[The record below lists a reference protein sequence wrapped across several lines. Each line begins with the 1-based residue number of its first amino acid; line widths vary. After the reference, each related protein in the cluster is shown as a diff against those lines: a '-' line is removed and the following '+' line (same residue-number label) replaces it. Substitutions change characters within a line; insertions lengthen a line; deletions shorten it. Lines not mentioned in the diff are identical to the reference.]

1 MSSSSKHPLPVNSD
15 ESNSTEHDATVSLSG
30 TDELNDNQSIF
41 SDTGSRASRVNDT
54 RKAIQKMNKLKEEN
68 ALLKE
73 ALEKANATDITT
85 LKSKLRGSH
94 ADLVRLRQNNSE
106 LKDRIQI
113 LEGRLFS
120 ALSMT
125 STAVKNTND
134 ISTASDANR
143 EIVSAIETDTM
154 LPTHFMEPPQKE
166 RFTNGDRAHLM
177 DMIRSL
183 QSRCKHLARLV
194 QSYETKMS
202 VLQAEVDGRT
212 SSHVTEP
219 STQPPTHNTTHNI
232 DFTLDTIYQNK
243 EQAFSAANELSNAPL
258 KSALKGKPTN
268 IHPPSTTPTEPTI
281 KAHNT
286 NNTNNTN
293 NQSDTSPVTT
303 STTTTR
309 KLKVKVQQEE
319 LDAQIQ
325 QARLADIK
333 LIRELSNE
341 IRRLVALIPR
351 EKMDPEINT
360 NSLQNGKENES
371 ETQHESA
378 EESEPESSS
387 SDVVTKTSTEVN
399 RTTSLAPMKSS
410 ATTIMDVSQ
419 NRNIVNV
426 ITEQKGVQYTH
437 GDVLCSFFVGIFVM
451 LICVALSTYFAS
463 PLPDLKPAGKV

>member
-1 MSSSSKHPLPVNSD
+1 MYLNIQGELNVMSSSFKHPLPINSD

-30 TDELNDNQSIF
+30 TDEINDNQSVF
-41 SDTGSRASRVNDT
+41 SDAGSRASRSNDT
-54 RKAIQKMNKLKEEN
+54 RKALHKMNKLKEEN
-68 ALLKE
+68 ALLRE

-125 STAVKNTND
+125 STAVKNTHD
-134 ISTASDANR
+134 ISTTSDTDR
-143 EIVSAIETDTM
+143 ENVNAIESDPM
-154 LPTHFMEPPQKE
+154 LSTNLLEPPQKE

-202 VLQAEVDGRT
+202 VLQAEVDGQK
-212 SSHVTEP
+212 SSLTAAPAAPHADA
-219 STQPPTHNTTHNI
+219 TTHNI
-232 DFTLDTIYQNK
+232 DFALDTIYQNK

-258 KSALKGKPTN
+258 KSALKGKLSTN
-268 IHPPSTTPTEPTI
+268 NTHASASETTTEPT
-281 KAHNT
+281 
-286 NNTNNTN
+286 NNMNNFTD
-293 NQSDTSPVTT
+293 Q
-303 STTTTR
+303 STTASTNSTATTR
-309 KLKVKVQQEE
+309 KLKVKLQQEE
-319 LDAQIQ
+319 IDTQIQ
-325 QARLADIK
+325 QARAADIK

-351 EKMDPEINT
+351 EKMDSDMNT
-360 NSLQNGKENES
+360 NSVQNDEENES
-371 ETQHESA
+371 KARNEDS
-378 EESEPESSS
+378 EESDPESSPL
-387 SDVVTKTSTEVN
+387 DAANKTSTQVN
-399 RTTSLAPMKSS
+399 NAMTSAS
-410 ATTIMDVSQ
+410 VSQ
-419 NRNIVNV
+419 NKNIVNV
-426 ITEQKGVQYTH
+426 VTEQKAVQYTH
-437 GDVLCSFFVGIFVM
+437 GDLLCSFFVGILVM

-463 PLPDLKPAGKV
+463 QLPDVKPAGKV